1 MTGGEVMHLDASSCV
16 LDPLALL
23 HALPDPVVVIDHQ
36 TRIVW
41 GNAAAEDWSGW
52 RLEEWAGRSAAMLV
66 HPDDLATAMAALTT
80 VQAKQVGTPVEMR
93 FRDRQGTYRR
103 FEVRGRAAVDV
114 RGVDGI
120 VLILR
125 DVTERRRW
133 EVGQGKGSTLQ
144 AIIDHAPAITMLLD
158 RDGALRSASR
168 AFTNLLGHDLEGA
181 VGEHLASFADPSDAE
196 RVRAE
201 LSGAAAES
209 IPVTFEAA
217 FRHVSSGLTV
227 PLSLTVVNLLDD
239 HAVEGLVVTAVD
251 ITQLAETRARLQ
263 HLATHDGLTGLPN
276 RALFL
281 DRLEHALAMARRRG
295 TEVVL
300 IYGDVDQFKQ
310 VNDEHGHPSGDAVLI
325 EVATR
330 IRGAIRESDTVAR
343 IGGDEF
349 VVLLEDDDPITT
361 RDRIAAVLA
370 PPIELPDGGS
380 VSVRLSCGVTTS
392 AGHADMASL
401 LAAADAAMYRTK
413 HR

>member
-1 MTGGEVMHLDASSCV
+1 
-16 LDPLALL
+16 
-23 HALPDPVVVIDHQ
+23 
-36 TRIVW
+36 
-41 GNAAAEDWSGW
+41 
-52 RLEEWAGRSAAMLV
+52 
-66 HPDDLATAMAALTT
+66 
-80 VQAKQVGTPVEMR
+80 MR
-93 FRDRQGTYRR
+93 FRDRRGTYRR
-103 FEVRGRAAVDV
+103 FEIRGRAAVDV

-158 RDGALRSASR
+158 GDGALRSASR

-181 VGEHLASFADPSDAE
+181 LGEHLATFADPSDAE

-201 LSGAAAES
+201 LSAAAAES

-217 FRHVSSGLTV
+217 FRHVPSGLSV

-276 RALFL
+276 RALFI
-281 DRLEHALAMARRRG
+281 DRLEHALAVARRRG

-310 VNDEHGHPSGDAVLI
+310 VNDEHGHLSGDAVLV
-325 EVATR
+325 EVAAR

-361 RDRIAAVLA
+361 RDRIAAALA
-370 PPIELPDGGS
+370 PPVELPDGRS
-380 VSVRLSCGVTTS
+380 VTVRLSCGVTTS

-413 HR
+413 QR